1 MIKKLLF
8 IFSVMCASVIFSQE
22 KSVNKL
28 VASPNPFYNS
38 TTITF
43 NSTTQQE
50 VLISVRNVLGK
61 TVFTKKISAHRG
73 KNELPFKR
81 NNLSSGMYIY
91 AIQTGK
97 EVISKRFVIR

>member
-8 IFSVMCASVIFSQE
+8 ILTVLCASVVFSQE

-28 VASPNPFYNS
+28 VASPNPFFNS

-61 TVFTKKISAHRG
+61 TVFTKKINAQKG
-73 KNELPFKR
+73 LNELPFKR
-81 NNLSSGMYIY
+81 NDLSSGMYIY
-91 AIQTGK
+91 AIQTGN